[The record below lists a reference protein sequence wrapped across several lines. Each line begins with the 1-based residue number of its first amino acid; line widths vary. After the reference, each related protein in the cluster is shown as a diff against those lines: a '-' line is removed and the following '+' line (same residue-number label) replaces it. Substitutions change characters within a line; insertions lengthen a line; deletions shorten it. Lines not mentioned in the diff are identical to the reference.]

1 MRTII
6 RTSNTLGDMTERSY
20 QINRY
25 LHHAGEYGC
34 TWQDIA
40 DRMGTHH
47 GTASGALSVM
57 HKNKEIARLKD
68 KRNGSSIYVLPQY
81 VKGRA
86 TSSYRSSAAKRALL
100 ELVDQIEADLDRGD
114 YDAAYRHLQE
124 TRDKFSD

>member
-1 MRTII
+1 MRII
-6 RTSNTLGDMTERSY
+6 RTSDTLGDMTERSY

-25 LHHAGEYGC
+25 LDYAGEYGC
-34 TWQDIA
+34 TWKDIA

-68 KRNGSSIYVLPQY
+68 KRNGSSIYVLPEY
-81 VKGRA
+81 IKGRE
-86 TSSYRSSAAKRALL
+86 TSPYRSSAAKRALF
-100 ELVDQIEADLDRGD
+100 ELIDQIEADLDRD
-114 YDAAYRHLQE
+114 DIDSAYRHLQE